1 MERTPR
7 LEIHILAS
15 STPTTLMEAMTVYR
29 ASIRAGDLEV
39 ITRELHRFSLWC
51 GPDRE
56 LTALSPALISEY
68 AEQVGGT
75 GTTPLAASRLQ
86 ALRGFLSYARKKR
99 MVPENLAQHVRIPK
113 RKAGSRARSDNG
125 KGSDRVELTP
135 EGHARLT
142 NQLEG
147 LQAER
152 APLAA
157 QIRRAAADKDV
168 RENAPLEAA
177 REQLGLVESRIR
189 GIEASL
195 RAAVV
200 IQPDAS
206 VSDTV
211 RIGSVVSL
219 KDLETGREMVYTLV
233 DRTEANPSEGRISD
247 VSPIGKMAVRKT
259 RGDEIEVETPRGKTR
274 YLITEVSA

>member
-1 MERTPR
+1 
-7 LEIHILAS
+7 
-15 STPTTLMEAMTVYR
+15 MEAMTVYR
-29 ASIRAGDLEV
+29 ASIRSGDLEV

-51 GPDRE
+51 GPERE

-75 GTTPLAASRLQ
+75 GTAPQAASRLQ

-113 RKAGSRARSDNG
+113 RKAGARIRSDDG
-125 KGSDRVELTP
+125 DGSDRVELTP

-142 NQLEG
+142 NQLG
-147 LQAER
+147 DLQAER
-152 APLAA
+152 SPLAT

-200 IQPDAS
+200 IEPDAS
-206 VSDTV
+206 ASDTV

-219 KDLETGREMVYTLV
+219 KDLETGRQAVYTLV
-233 DRTEANPSEGRISD
+233 DRTEANPLGRQD
-247 VSPIGKMAVRKT
+247 LRCLPHRQDGGKKEPGRRDRGRDAAREDAVPDYQSLGLNADLHRAS
-259 RGDEIEVETPRGKTR
+259 
-274 YLITEVSA
+274 SAHELPLV

>member
-1 MERTPR
+1 M
-7 LEIHILAS
+7 AS
-15 STPTTLMEAMTVYR
+15 STPTTLMEAMTAYR
-29 ASIRAGDLEV
+29 ASIRSGDLEV

-51 GPDRE
+51 GPERE

-75 GTTPLAASRLQ
+75 GTAPQAAGRLQ

-113 RKAGSRARSDNG
+113 RKAGARPRPDDSDA
-125 KGSDRVELTP
+125 SERVELTP
-135 EGHARLT
+135 EGHTRLT
-142 NQLEG
+142 NQLKE
-147 LQAER
+147 LQSER

-189 GIEASL
+189 AIEASL

-200 IQPDAS
+200 IDPSAAE
-206 VSDTV
+206 SDSV
-211 RIGSVVSL
+211 RIGCVFSL
-219 KDLETGREMVYTLV
+219 KDLDTGREAVYTLV
-233 DRTEANPSEGRISD
+233 DRTEANPLEGKISD
-247 VSPIGKMAVRKT
+247 VSPIGKMVVR
-259 RGDEIEVETPRGKTR
+259 RSQGDEIEVETPRGTTR
-274 YLITEVSA
+274 YLISEVSA